1 MILQDDLEEPIIMI
15 IASAKIYLYEE
26 KVQVG
31 HVWSTK
37 FFLNYHHHS
46 VAQLRQRYNSGD
58 FSEEDFSSVKVEKV
72 RQFNLEEILNLGPE
86 FTKKEVICNV
96 KIWKVATGMGWFF
109 RTCTSYY
116 RENENVDELF
126 KCVMCNSDI
135 PHPLK
140 KFRIY
145 AETLDST
152 GEIGII
158 LEDREVRSLIG
169 KTVYDFIDEE
179 CNEKIFPEMLKQI
192 ADKEYSVKLL
202 IKQANIEKSCKSYL
216 ATDIYEMTLLCESEE
231 INLSCEIDKYQDSP
245 LEVIFNMYL
254 FDLIL
259 FLIVTKII
267 IILIV
272 AIYMKV
278 SFG

>member
-1 MILQDDLEEPIIMI
+1 
-15 IASAKIYLYEE
+15 
-26 KVQVG
+26 
-31 HVWSTK
+31 
-37 FFLNYHHHS
+37 
-46 VAQLRQRYNSGD
+46 
-58 FSEEDFSSVKVEKV
+58 
-72 RQFNLEEILNLGPE
+72 
-86 FTKKEVICNV
+86 
-96 KIWKVATGMGWFF
+96 
-109 RTCTSYY
+109 
-116 RENENVDELF
+116 
-126 KCVMCNSDI
+126 
-135 PHPLK
+135 
-140 KFRIY
+140 
-145 AETLDST
+145 
-152 GEIGII
+152 
-158 LEDREVRSLIG
+158 
-169 KTVYDFIDEE
+169 
-179 CNEKIFPEMLKQI
+179 MLKQI